1 MYIKLNKENPMK
13 QKLSAIPRD
22 IPSLLQ
28 RARGMAGQTIGDIAR
43 SMDRL
48 TPANLKKDK
57 GWQGQLI
64 EQYLGASASNL
75 AAPDF
80 IHLGI
85 ELKTLPLDRD
95 GHPKESTYV
104 CTVPLDKTHDI
115 NWETSWLKNK
125 LNHVLWV
132 PIEADTSIPLAKR
145 TIGNA
150 ILWQASP
157 QQAQALRQDWEELM
171 DMVCL
176 GQLEQITSH
185 HGRYLQIRPKAAN
198 ARALCPATDMDGNR
212 IMTLPRGFYLRTTF
226 TQMILDEYYAAG

>member
-1 MYIKLNKENPMK
+1 MNQAPGQTPK
-13 QKLSAIPRD
+13 D
-22 IPSLLQ
+22 IATLVQ
-28 RARGMAGQTIGDIAR
+28 RSREMAGQTLGDLAR
-43 SMDRL
+43 AQGIPVPTD
-48 TPANLKKDK
+48 LKRDK

-64 EQYLGASASNL
+64 EHHLGASASTL

-80 IHLGI
+80 MELGI
-85 ELKTLPLDRD
+85 ELKTLPLDRE
-95 GHPKESTYV
+95 GRPKESTYV

-115 NWETSWLKNK
+115 SWETSWLKNK

-132 PIEADTSIPLAKR
+132 PIEADPDVPVAQR

-150 ILWQASP
+150 ILWQP
-157 QQAQALRQDWEELM
+157 TTEQEQALRQDWEELM

-198 ARALCPATDMDGNR
+198 AKALCPATDSEGNR
-212 IMTLPRGFYLRTTF
+212 IMTLPRGFYLRTAF
-226 TQMILDEYYAAG
+226 TRQILNQHYALG